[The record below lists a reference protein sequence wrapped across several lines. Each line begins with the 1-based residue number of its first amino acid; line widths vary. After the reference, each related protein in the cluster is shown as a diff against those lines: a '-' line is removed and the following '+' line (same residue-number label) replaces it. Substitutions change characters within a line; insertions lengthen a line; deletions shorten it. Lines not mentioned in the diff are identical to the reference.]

1 MILKGSGYERVGLIG
16 VGPGPCGFLRIY
28 LLGNPVNN
36 LLARFSRKVH
46 RAFIDLNY
54 AVDDAAA
61 GKEAD
66 EMSPLVDMQ
75 QRPTPTVTAEE
86 IDRLRLRYGFWIII
100 SGFALVFLIT
110 LISTFRWEE
119 VTSVATVV
127 GAVASLVGTV
137 VGAFFGV
144 QVGGAGKE
152 RAEAARER
160 SEEVTRSALSMLPP
174 ESAEQLRSEMN
185 R

>member
-1 MILKGSGYERVGLIG
+1 M
-16 VGPGPCGFLRIY
+16 
-28 LLGNPVNN
+28 
-36 LLARFSRKVH
+36 
-46 RAFIDLNY
+46 D
-54 AVDDAAA
+54 
-61 GKEAD
+61 
-66 EMSPLVDMQ
+66 PLVEMQ
-75 QRPTPTVTAEE
+75 ETTPAPTSEE

-100 SGFALVFLIT
+100 TGFALVFLIT
-110 LISTFRWEE
+110 LIATFRWAE

-127 GAVASLVGTV
+127 GAVSSLVGTV

-144 QVGGAGKE
+144 QVGAVGKE

-160 SEEVTRSALSMLPP
+160 SEETVKAALSMLPP

>member
-1 MILKGSGYERVGLIG
+1 L
-16 VGPGPCGFLRIY
+16 
-28 LLGNPVNN
+28 
-36 LLARFSRKVH
+36 
-46 RAFIDLNY
+46 
-54 AVDDAAA
+54 
-61 GKEAD
+61 GKEKD
-66 EMSPLVDMQ
+66 GMNPLVDVQ
-75 QRPTPTVTAEE
+75 ETTSVATTED

-100 SGFALVFLIT
+100 TCFALVFLIT
-110 LISTFRWEE
+110 LIATFRWVE

-144 QVGGAGKE
+144 QVGAVGKE

-160 SEEVTRSALSMLPP
+160 SDQGIKAALSMLPP
-174 ESAEQLRSEMN
+174 ESAELLRAEMN

>member
-1 MILKGSGYERVGLIG
+1 
-16 VGPGPCGFLRIY
+16 
-28 LLGNPVNN
+28 
-36 LLARFSRKVH
+36 
-46 RAFIDLNY
+46 
-54 AVDDAAA
+54 
-61 GKEAD
+61 
-66 EMSPLVDMQ
+66 MSSLVDGQ
-75 QRPTPTVTAEE
+75 GTTPVETTED

-100 SGFALVFLIT
+100 TGFALVFLIT
-110 LISTFRWEE
+110 LIATFRWAE

-144 QVGGAGKE
+144 QVGAVGKE

-160 SEEVTRSALSMLPP
+160 SEEGIKAALSMLPP
-174 ESAEQLRSEMN
+174 ESAEQIRAQMN